1 MCLCLATTDTL
12 RQWIPSSSLHH
23 LHTFPQ
29 HLRTVFRNLVI
40 HRRGPWQCLGKRGV
54 LCAIHSLHD
63 ALYYPNKN
71 VIVFGPKDFGSGA
84 CNIAIK
90 PPGAAI
96 QKRSG
101 GCKVLGAEDARC
113 EQDPRPSDFDPQEN
127 SQDVRAALGLK
138 CIYLATGLLA
148 DGEQSWG
155 ILSVIGPDVTTL
167 AYRVDQSPRPSTL
180 FVPESLPNH
189 YRPCIFQTS
198 SAHPRPAT
206 PTITLFFPS
215 ASCFGALP
223 GSLAAPDGTSWRT

>member
-1 MCLCLATTDTL
+1 M
-12 RQWIPSSSLHH
+12 HH

-29 HLRTVFRNLVI
+29 HLRTVFRNFVI

-54 LCAIHSLHD
+54 LCAIHSLHH

-84 CNIAIK
+84 CNIAITLTLAK
-90 PPGAAI
+90 LPGAAI

-138 CIYLATGLLA
+138 CIPCY
-148 DGEQSWG
+148 W
-155 ILSVIGPDVTTL
+155 SVSRRRTELEHSERDWSRCDYACIS
-167 AYRVDQSPRPSTL
+167 RRPIPAP
-180 FVPESLPNH
+180 V
-189 YRPCIFQTS
+189 
-198 SAHPRPAT
+198 HPFR
-206 PTITLFFPS
+206 S
-215 ASCFGALP
+215 
-223 GSLAAPDGTSWRT
+223 